1 MTLLY
6 PTFLWLLVP
15 LAILL
20 YRSKQKITT
29 VIHLIILILLVFT
42 LTRPV
47 QEDALQEA
55 NIEAQDIIIALDVSF
70 SMRATDLSPDRYTFA
85 KETIDA
91 LLKKNPAD
99 NIMLIAF
106 TTNPL
111 LLSPPT
117 TDHTLIHIALESLNP
132 KYILTKGTSLRAL
145 FKRLKA
151 MHIGEKNLILIT
163 DGGEE
168 HDLAKIQ
175 NLLEESKLSLITLA
189 LGSKKG
195 TTIEKKD
202 GTMVKDKEGH
212 LVITRL
218 NPLLKSLSDS
228 VGGSYITVAVT
239 PQATADALDD
249 ALRQHNTQKQKVHKM
264 QRHYQELYQIPLL
277 FAVLLFLLLHTHGIK
292 YLLLLFGFF
301 GIQLHAGFLDDYH
314 LQMAYSHYKQK
325 AFKQTEQELKK
336 IELPSLQ
343 SQMTLA
349 NTYYKQGEYKKAIH
363 AYKSI
368 RSTSAPVKQKLYY
381 NIANAYA
388 MQKAYDKAK
397 IYYTKALQLGE
408 DRDALY
414 NLAHILFLHD
424 KKDGGLG
431 IAHPKSQSSDAS
443 KSEMQEAQ
451 KKNKREED
459 APSSGSG
466 GGGEKSKS
474 KKQEKGR
481 LKLDIKAKPQPLGSK
496 AYELINKG
504 YIHETRPW

>member
-6 PTFLWLLVP
+6 PSFLWLLIP

-29 VIHLIILILLVFT
+29 VVHLILLILLT
-42 LTRPV
+42 LTLARPV

-55 NIEAQDIIIALDVSF
+55 NIEAQDVVIALDVSF
-70 SMRATDLSPDRYTFA
+70 SMRATDLRPDRYTFA
-85 KETIDA
+85 KETIHA
-91 LLKKNPAD
+91 LLEKNPAD

-117 TDHTLIHIALESLNP
+117 TDHTLINIALESLNP
-132 KYILTKGTSLRAL
+132 KYILTKGTSLNAL
-145 FKRLKA
+145 FKGLKQ
-151 MHIGEKNLILIT
+151 MHMGDKNLILIT

-168 HDLAKIQ
+168 HDLDKLQ
-175 NLLEESKLSLITLA
+175 NLLKESKLSLITLA

-195 TTIEKKD
+195 TTIEKID

-212 LVITRL
+212 LVISRL
-218 NPLLKSLSDS
+218 NPILKSLSDT
-228 VGGSYITVAVT
+228 VGGSYITAKST
-239 PQATADALDD
+239 AQATADALDD
-249 ALRQHNTQKQKVHKM
+249 ALRQHNTQTQQVHKM
-264 QRHYQELYQIPLL
+264 QRHYRELYQIPLL
-277 FAVLLFLLLHTHGIK
+277 FAVLLFLLLHTRGIK
-292 YLLLLFGFF
+292 YLLILFALF
-301 GIQLHAGFLDDYH
+301 GIQLHAAFLDDYH
-314 LQMAYSHYKQK
+314 LKMAYSHYKQK
-325 AFKQTEQELKK
+325 AFKQTEQALKK

-343 SQMTLA
+343 SQMILA
-349 NTYYKQGEYKKAIH
+349 NTYYKQGAYKKAIRT
-363 AYKSI
+363 YKSI
-368 RSTSAPVKQKLYY
+368 RSTSSPIKQQLYY

-414 NLAHILFLHD
+414 NLEHILFLHD

-431 IAHPKSQSSDAS
+431 IAHPKSQSGASS
-443 KSEMQEAQ
+443 KSEMQESDE
-451 KKNKREED
+451 KNKRKED

-504 YIHETRPW
+504 YIHETHPW